1 MRRLLALLALAIAC
15 TPSPAQPAPQ
25 PVEAQPATQDFR
37 GFLQELWRDAQ
48 AQGVTRATFDMAFR
62 GIEPDPRVMPITRR
76 QPEFGKPFG
85 DYLAAFTT
93 LSRINGGVAKAA
105 ELSATFDSIEGRFG
119 VPREIILAI
128 WGVETSYGRVASN
141 WDAIRSLATLAH
153 ARFRHP
159 YFRDELIVALKIL
172 QDGHVGRDRMKS
184 SWAGAMGQTQ
194 FMPSNFLAYAVDQ
207 SGDGRRDI
215 WTSIPDILAST
226 GNYLRKSG
234 WTPGLPWGF
243 EVTLPRAFDHRQS
256 RGSFAEWQARGVRR
270 TDRSALPTGGDA
282 ILFFPT
288 GASGPAFLI
297 TDNFVVIKRYN
308 NSDAY
313 ALAVGHLGD
322 RIRGQ
327 GAIRTAWPADDR
339 QFTREER
346 IALQRAVAARGYKVR
361 NFTGH
366 FDFDLR
372 DHIRE
377 LQAQF
382 GMVADGHPTAAL
394 LQRLGAEP

>member
-1 MRRLLALLALAIAC
+1 MRRLLVIVLLTIGCAQAW
-15 TPSPAQPAPQ
+15 AQPAPQ
-25 PVEAQPATQDFR
+25 PVETPAAPQDFR
-37 GFLQELWRDAQ
+37 IFLQELWPDAQ
-48 AQGVTRATFDMAFR
+48 AQGVTRATFDAAFR
-62 GIEPDPRVMPITRR
+62 GVDPDPRVMQLTRR

-85 DYLAAFTT
+85 DYLASFTT
-93 LSRINGGVAKAA
+93 AARINGGTGKAA
-105 ELSATFDSIEGRFG
+105 EWAAAFDAIERRFG

-128 WGVETSYGRVASN
+128 WGVETSYGRVASS

-159 YFRDELIVALKIL
+159 YFREELVVALKVL
-172 QDGHVGRDRMKS
+172 QEGHIGRDKMKS

-194 FMPSNFLAYAVDQ
+194 FMPSSFLAHAVDQ

-215 WTSIPDILAST
+215 WTNIPDILAST
-226 GNYLRKSG
+226 GNYLRSSG

-243 EVTLPRAFDHRQS
+243 EVSVPRSFDLRHS
-256 RGSFAEWQARGVRR
+256 RGSFAEWQARGLRR
-270 TDRSALPTGGDA
+270 ADGGGWPADGQA

-288 GASGPAFLI
+288 GASGPAFLV

-313 ALAVGHLGD
+313 ALSVGHLGD

-327 GAIRTAWPADDR
+327 GAFRGTWPAADR

-346 IALQRAVAARGYKVR
+346 IALQRALAARGYKVR

-372 DHIRE
+372 DHVRE
-377 LQAQF
+377 LQTQF
-382 GMVADGHPTAAL
+382 GLAPDGHPTAAL
-394 LQRLGAEP
+394 MQRLGLP